1 MKLLRRNIVM
11 AFLLLLTFSL
21 LAFMIQALWRDMLN
35 PFLSVKTW
43 RYIISG
49 AFMQGPFDIRNAGTC
64 FDQPTIGKYL
74 YLFSITAFLSSAS
87 LVLARMRFSSS
98 SFWQQGIFILF
109 ATISTFLTLTLLL
122 IPTCLLLH
130 YVFAMGMT
138 TRRLLGLLYSAGA
151 WIVLPCF
158 AFAACRKQWNR
169 SWLFVVTAWGALLIP
184 ILFPSYL
191 ALDLIYIHIRR
202 GQFGS
207 LFDVLGLIFLGVWL
221 AFCMLAGYLC
231 RWVYI
236 ERKRAT
242 ARRDT
247 VALPIWDELAG

>member
-1 MKLLRRNIVM
+1 M

-21 LAFMIQALWRDMLN
+21 LAFMIQALWRDMFN

-151 WIVLPCF
+151 WIILPWF
-158 AFAACRKQWNR
+158 AFAVSRKTWKR
-169 SWLFVVTAWGALLIP
+169 SWLFVVTAWGALILP
-184 ILFPSYL
+184 LLFPSYPML
-191 ALDLIYIHIRR
+191 LSIYFQIRHA
-202 GQFGS
+202 QFAAF
-207 LFDVLGLIFLGVWL
+207 LDVLGLIFLGVWL
-221 AFCMLAGYLC
+221 AFCMLAVYLC
-231 RWVYI
+231 RWSYL
-236 ERKRAT
+236 ERHRGSP
-242 ARRDT
+242 
-247 VALPIWDELAG
+247 V

>member
-1 MKLLRRNIVM
+1 MKPQMLTDMKLLQRNIVM
-11 AFLLLLTFSL
+11 AFLLLVTLSLFVFLIHGQWDYAIKPFFSL
-21 LAFMIQALWRDMLN
+21 
-35 PFLSVKTW
+35 K
-43 RYIISG
+43 RYHFIISG
-49 AFMQGPFDIRNAGTC
+49 EFLKGYFDIRQAGTC

-109 ATISTFLTLTLLL
+109 ATISTILTLTLLL
-122 IPTCLLLH
+122 KPTCLLLH
-130 YVFAMGMT
+130 YVKAMGMT
-138 TRRLLGLLYSAGA
+138 MNRLLGLLLCAGA

-184 ILFPSYL
+184 LHFPSYL

-207 LFDVLGLIFLGVWL
+207 LFDFLGLIFLGVWI
-221 AFCMLAGYLC
+221 AFCMLAIYLG
-231 RWVYI
+231 RLVYR
-236 ERKRAT
+236 EKM
-242 ARRDT
+242 
-247 VALPIWDELAG
+247 EG